1 VPLLYA
7 EGDYFNGIV
16 VPGSIGIRLRLLSGL
31 QSDDLRGDSNKALA
45 DAPNPLFIR
54 ITEGTNWR

>member
-1 VPLLYA
+1 M
-7 EGDYFNGIV
+7 GIA

-31 QSDDLRGDSNKALA
+31 QSDDLRGDSNKTLA